1 MKNFQNVLKAVN
13 NIQREIEVVII
24 GDGPYRPNL
33 EKIAHVSNVEVSFM
47 STVANDEIP
56 SEISKSDVIILPQLY
71 ASGMPK
77 VILEA
82 MAVGVPVICSNIPV
96 HTNLINDGVNG
107 LICDDN
113 VESIKESIL
122 RLFDMN
128 DNNIINLLNRARNDV
143 EIMHD
148 MKSNASSELELYKSL
163 TE

>member
-1 MKNFQNVLKAVN
+1 
-13 NIQREIEVVII
+13 
-24 GDGPYRPNL
+24 
-33 EKIAHVSNVEVSFM
+33 
-47 STVANDEIP
+47 
-56 SEISKSDVIILPQLY
+56 
-71 ASGMPK
+71 MPK